1 MYKNYR
7 KHKFSSIYEGFM
19 FKFMSAIFA
28 NLWLLLG
35 SIRHYLREWTNCV
48 SLSNVQRGGGGG
60 GGGGSGVTSG
70 GVGGI

>member
-1 MYKNYR
+1 
-7 KHKFSSIYEGFM
+7 
-19 FKFMSAIFA
+19 MSAIFA